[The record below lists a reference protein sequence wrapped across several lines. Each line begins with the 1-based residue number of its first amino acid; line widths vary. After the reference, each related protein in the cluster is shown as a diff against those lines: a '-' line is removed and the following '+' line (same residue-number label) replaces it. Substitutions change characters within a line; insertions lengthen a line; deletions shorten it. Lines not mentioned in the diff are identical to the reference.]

1 MSIFTWHFSQ
11 LLSWMMPPPLHDRSS
26 SLTTEI
32 LKALAGGSKLSLV
45 TALILVVRTRLAEFS
60 SRVGGDG
67 VSLPSDDTLIVTD
80 RLKTILIK
88 LSSTSGWY
96 WSGRFLSFL
105 AARLPLLLAS
115 ALPRLCMLLMM
126 VPRSGTS
133 KGLCRGIYAKRLSK
147 IEINVSTKGKTSTVN
162 PRTLLN
168 ATDLGHIRPVE
179 NMPSFCRCTGPKPV
193 SAQCRSTSTAL
204 F

>member
-45 TALILVVRTRLAEFS
+45 TALILVLRTRLAEFS

-67 VSLPSDDTLIVTD
+67 VSLPSDETLIVTD

-96 WSGRFLSFL
+96 GGSWSGRFLSFL
-105 AARLPLLLAS
+105 AAGLPLLLAS

-147 IEINVSTKGKTSTVN
+147 IEINVSTKGKTLIVN
-162 PRTLLN
+162 PRTL
-168 ATDLGHIRPVE
+168 
-179 NMPSFCRCTGPKPV
+179 
-193 SAQCRSTSTAL
+193 
-204 F
+204 